1 MDKKIFSLLV
11 ALMALSL
18 LGIIFVQWYWISN
31 SYDNKE
37 TQFISNVR
45 QVLVNTSEEIE
56 LKEIEK
62 YYTIYSDIL
71 SEAGTPE
78 SISISE
84 LICIINIC
92 DFS

>member
-84 LICIINIC
+84 
-92 DFS
+92 

>member
-62 YYTIYSDIL
+62 IL
-71 SEAGTPE
+71 HY
-78 SISISE
+78 
-84 LICIINIC
+84 L
-92 DFS
+92 